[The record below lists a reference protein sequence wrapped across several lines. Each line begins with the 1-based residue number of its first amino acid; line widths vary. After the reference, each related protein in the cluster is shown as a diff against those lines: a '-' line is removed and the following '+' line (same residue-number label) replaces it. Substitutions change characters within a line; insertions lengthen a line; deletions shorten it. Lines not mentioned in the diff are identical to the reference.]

1 MSMFTL
7 LLSLSVLAG
16 APADPVREPSATAVA
31 GRSPLPSSPMPI
43 LATWQA
49 GGPRIR
55 AMDARVGRL
64 LAAGL
69 QRSSVVRDLVSRIEG
84 RDVIVYV
91 GLSRTLGRHGLAGS
105 LGFVGQAGAYRY
117 LRAWLNPD
125 LPHDH
130 LVAAL
135 AHELRHVIEIIE
147 HAEVR
152 SEGQLVDLYRR
163 IGRQTRGGQTSG
175 WETDA
180 AWQVGQDVRIEL
192 ARGAATLLARRA
204 TTDMH
209 P

>member
-1 MSMFTL
+1 MSVVAL
-7 LLSLSVLAG
+7 LLAASMMIA
-16 APADPVREPSATAVA
+16 EPS
-31 GRSPLPSSPMPI
+31 RLPSSPPPI

-55 AMDARVGRL
+55 AMEARVAQI
-64 LAAGL
+64 LASGL

-91 GLSRTLGRHGLAGS
+91 GLSRALGRHGLAGS

-117 LRAWLNPD
+117 LRVWINPD

-152 SEGQLVDLYRR
+152 SEDHLVDLYRR
-163 IGRQTRGGQTSG
+163 IGRQTRGGPASG

-180 AWQVGQDVRIEL
+180 AWQAGQDVRIEL

-204 TTDMH
+204 VAE
-209 P
+209 PRP